1 MGRLLGHALTA
12 QQWLHRRAFEAATG
26 DPEHAQARVLRALL
40 RDNADTVFG
49 REHGF
54 ATIGSAAEY
63 ARRVP
68 IRDYE
73 TLRPYI
79 GRIMAGEAGVLT
91 AEAPFMFTTSSGT
104 TGEPK
109 LIPVKARW
117 APAMATPVRPW
128 TAYPL
133 RDHPRR
139 PDAHVL

>member
-1 MGRLLGHALTA
+1 MGRLLGYALTA
-12 QQWLHRRAFEAATG
+12 QQWRHRRAFEAATG
-26 DPEHAQARVLRALL
+26 DPEQAQARVRRALL

-63 ARRVP
+63 ARQVP

-79 GRIMAGEAGVLT
+79 GRIMAGETGVLT
-91 AEAPFMFTTSSGT
+91 AEAPFMFTTTSGT

-109 LIPVKARW
+109 FIPVTTGWAR
-117 APAMATPVRPW
+117 AMATLMLSVSP
-128 TAYPL
+128 
-133 RDHPRR
+133 
-139 PDAHVL
+139 